1 MSSIKIW
8 FVLATGLT
16 ENLTQVVIRQPF
28 MIQHLRTRLLNCETL
43 NFGCFY
49 IFTSM
54 NSIRDLW
61 CYCISS
67 CCIRVISWF
76 GSQNCM

>member
-1 MSSIKIW
+1 MLFYYFFTFFFTPCKMSSIKIW

-54 NSIRDLW
+54 NSIRDL
-61 CYCISS
+61 
-67 CCIRVISWF
+67 
-76 GSQNCM
+76 